1 VHDTVKMGGQLTEDT
16 FDWYAQDAEGNLW
29 YLGEDTT
36 TYEKGN
42 AKTKEGSW
50 KAGVHGALPG
60 IIVPAHPRIGLT
72 YREEYY
78 NGYAEDGAQIG
89 NLNSLARVPSGRY
102 DHLLQ
107 TRNFS
112 SIEPGVIER
121 SSTPEASGS
130 CWRSPCL
137 AARTGRS
144 SSASS
149 RGERTRRCMRR
160 RLTTLRAA
168 LGARE
173 RDQSHVAVPAS
184 LGSLCATGGA

>member
-1 VHDTVKMGGQLTEDT
+1 MGIKSVVVHDTVKMGGQLTEDI

-89 NLNSLARVPSGRY
+89 NLNS
-102 DHLLQ
+102 
-107 TRNFS
+107 

-121 SSTPEASGS
+121 SSRPEASGS
-130 CWRSPCL
+130 CWRSPSL

-160 RLTTLRAA
+160 RLTRLRAA